1 MDPIYSNCNNA
12 VTNYTARVFNTT
24 HELKHFNDMAKP
36 AKKAAVKV
44 EVLKEEVI
52 KAAEVATV
60 DCKVEETVTVTPA
73 AAEPAVVELVK
84 ADTEVPAQEAPKK
97 KRTSKKKKA
106 TTEE

>member
-1 MDPIYSNCNNA
+1 MDPIYSNCNSA

-73 AAEPAVVELVK
+73 ATEPSAVELVK
-84 ADTEVPAQEAPKK
+84 ADTEVQAQEAPKK